1 MEVDARALLTDVA
14 RLLLAGSAEG
24 VFVVRESVRRVG
36 AAHGLDADLLV
47 LPDQLVLRI
56 DDGETSTVDVIETM
70 PGLSLDRLEQ
80 AKRLVTEM
88 HAGLSLA
95 EARRRLDPI
104 LAAPPPYPWWLRI
117 VGVVLFTACF
127 APSLVPTWTELLT
140 TVVLGAVMGVLFVA
154 FTGRRW
160 EPLLPLIGSF
170 VIGCLTLTVFADA
183 AYATGP
189 VMLML
194 PALFIV
200 IPGDYLSAA
209 SAELAVGRIS
219 AGATRLVWASF
230 ILVQIIIGVELAAQA
245 TGAGRQALFEASQPG
260 TLPFWF
266 IVLAWIPFTVG
277 LALTFNASLRNVPI
291 MAALTMGTYL
301 LYAGFAKLGGDL
313 VGTLVA
319 GAALGAAATLLSRSP
334 ALPPRLEL
342 VVGGFFTLTVGS
354 LGLRGVT
361 ALIGGHPI
369 VGAQDLFSFL
379 LIVPT
384 VALALLAGFLL
395 VRQGALDLPR

>member
-1 MEVDARALLTDVA
+1 MADDARALLSDVA

-24 VFVVRESVRRVG
+24 VFIVRDSVRRL
-36 AAHGLDADLLV
+36 AAVHGLDADLLV
-47 LPDQLVLRI
+47 LPDQLVLHV
-56 DDGETSTVDVIETM
+56 DDGERTTTEVIEVA
-70 PGLSLDRLEQ
+70 PGLSLDRMEKL
-80 AKRLVTEM
+80 KLLVQEM
-88 HAGLSLA
+88 HQGMSVPD
-95 EARRRLDPI
+95 ARRALEAI
-104 LAAPPPYPWWLRI
+104 LTAPPPYPWWLRI
-117 VGVVLFTACF
+117 LGVVLFTACF

-154 FTGRRW
+154 FSGRRW

-170 VIGCLTLTVFADA
+170 VVGCLTLTVFSSS

-200 IPGDYLSAA
+200 IPGVYLSAA

-219 AGATRLVWASF
+219 AGATRLVWATF
-230 ILVQIIIGVELAAQA
+230 ILVQIVIGVELAAQA

-266 IVLAWIPFTVG
+266 ILLAWIPFSVG
-277 LALTFNASLRNVPI
+277 LAWTFNASMRNVPL

-319 GAALGAAATLLSRSP
+319 GAALGAVGTLLSRS
-334 ALPPRLEL
+334 AVRPPRLEL

-369 VGAQDLFSFL
+369 VGAQDLFSFM

-395 VRQGALDLPR
+395 VR